1 MISLLTGAISSG
13 NTLTGVTLSSSGI
26 LTWPESSASGVYHV
40 DYQICEVAN
49 IYNCSTAQAHVA
61 IARLPRPIQANADS
75 GTFLNTHTGTLSLL
89 DNDTFSGSQA
99 HTGVIHISLTGASTL
114 SGVSLDSEGDLIIP
128 PSSLTGVFLLSYEI
142 CEITSPT
149 NCSSTEITLTLE
161 APIPATI
168 IQAYADSG
176 TFFVGNTAMLDVL
189 YNDTLSGSVILTG
202 AVVLAFTGE
211 NMITGSTLDTNGIL
225 TIPATTLTGV
235 YILSYEICESINLT
249 NCSTAEITIT
259 IASFFPALIYANAD
273 SGTFLNTHTGNLS
286 LLDNDTF
293 SGSQAHTGVVTFGF
307 TGDTLL
313 SNPLPDSYINPDG
326 LFITP
331 PTSLTGTFTLFYEI
345 CEITSPINCSTAQI
359 AITIESTPIIFALLE
374 AHDDVARFLNTM
386 TGTIDILQNDLF
398 SGSHAT
404 LTDTFVS
411 LT

>member
-1 MISLLTGAISSG
+1 MISLLTGATSSG
-13 NTLTGVTLSSSGI
+13 NILTGVTLSSSGI
-26 LTWPESSASGVYHV
+26 LTWPESSARGVYRV

-61 IARLPRPIQANADS
+61 IARLLRPIQANADS
-75 GTFLNTHTGTLSLL
+75 GTFLNTHTGT
-89 DNDTFSGSQA
+89 
-99 HTGVIHISLTGASTL
+99 
-114 SGVSLDSEGDLIIP
+114 
-128 PSSLTGVFLLSYEI
+128 
-142 CEITSPT
+142 
-149 NCSSTEITLTLE
+149 
-161 APIPATI
+161 
-168 IQAYADSG
+168 
-176 TFFVGNTAMLDVL
+176 
-189 YNDTLSGSVILTG
+189 
-202 AVVLAFTGE
+202 
-211 NMITGSTLDTNGIL
+211 
-225 TIPATTLTGV
+225 
-235 YILSYEICESINLT
+235 
-249 NCSTAEITIT
+249 
-259 IASFFPALIYANAD
+259 
-273 SGTFLNTHTGNLS
+273 LS

-345 CEITSPINCSTAQI
+345 CEIASPTNCSTAQI
-359 AITIESTPIIFALLE
+359 AITIESTPITFALLE